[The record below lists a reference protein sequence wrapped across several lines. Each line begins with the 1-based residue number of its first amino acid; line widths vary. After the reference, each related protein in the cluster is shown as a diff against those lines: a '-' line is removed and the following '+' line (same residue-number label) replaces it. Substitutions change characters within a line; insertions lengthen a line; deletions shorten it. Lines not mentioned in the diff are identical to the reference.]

1 MNSYAISS
9 TIAPRTNRSRM
20 TSLTRRALM
29 ALVAM
34 VALSASSSAL
44 PIWIRIGLP
53 SHECRGFGICS
64 IKIGTPAGEEGTL
77 ADARLDGTKLT
88 VAFAPNSSG
97 AGEHHEILPIEAP
110 ITLDSVTAHALGAPG
125 LTVLPGQYTID
136 YSSNPNGTVVLNTE
150 PQGLIIHVDIGRR
163 RSGCTGFG
171 ICSITIGTDASD
183 NQVAATAS
191 RDGNKL
197 TLDLLGATS
206 EHGDVLTIDEPI
218 TLDSATSRA
227 LGEPSLMILPGRY
240 TVNYSSNPNGTV
252 VIDTRPSAFV
262 VEVKFG
268 RASRGCRG
276 FGICSIKI
284 GFDAT
289 DAADRQ
295 IPTIPTVNGDKLT
308 LEMLAPAPEQGNALV
323 IDQDI
328 VLDAATS
335 QALGLPPSKIVRG
348 SYIVDYSSNPNGTV
362 QVQLARI
369 GITIGIDVGRKSKD
383 CTGFGICSITIGI
396 DIALRTPAAA
406 SIHGSKL
413 ALELLAPTREHG
425 DTLVIDEDIMLD
437 EATSQALGLHR
448 MKVLRGAYP
457 VDYSSNPNGSVEVA
471 MIGVGVGVTI
481 DVGRKSKGCTGFG
494 ICKITVDID
503 LDFSALRV
511 PAIATLEGSSLTL
524 ELQKRPDGNE
534 NVMVIDEDIILD
546 SATSRAL
553 GSRGVKIM
561 AGAYQVDYSK
571 NPNGTIHLNA
581 RPSGIVIEIKTGRAS
596 RNCTGF
602 GICSI
607 TIGFG
612 SSANQDARAIA
623 SLSGHTL
630 SLQFI
635 TPLAEREDMMMIDD
649 DITLDSVAARLLG
662 SHGLVVKKGAYPVRY
677 DAAGM
682 ASVDLEVTTRGFGVT
697 IYIGRPF
704 RNCTGLGFCGIVI
717 DFTSTERG
725 VHAIAT
731 PGRNSLDLD
740 LIDASP
746 ERDSVLHLDAAVELD
761 STAAAAFGA
770 TMIVPGEYP
779 VDYSENPNGTVHLF
793 TRTNGASG
801 VTEDAAIALRAT
813 AQPNPTSGA
822 TTIAFSLAHAGSV
835 SATLSDATGRE
846 VMMLLDGKMMEAGAR
861 SIGFNAS
868 TLPNGIYFYTIR
880 TSAGMQTGSVVVAR

>member
-1 MNSYAISS
+1 M
-9 TIAPRTNRSRM
+9 NRSRM
-20 TSLTRRALM
+20 ASLTRRALL
-29 ALVAM
+29 AIVAM

-53 SHECRGFGICS
+53 SQACRGFGICS
-64 IKIGTPAGEEGTL
+64 IKIGSPADQESTL
-77 ADARLDGTKLT
+77 GDARLDGNKLT
-88 VAFAPNSSG
+88 LAFQPNPSG
-97 AGEHHEILPIEAP
+97 AGEHHEILPVESP
-110 ITLDSVTAHALGAPG
+110 ITLDPATAHALGAPG
-125 LTVLPGQYTID
+125 LTILPGQYTID
-136 YSSNPNGTVVLNTE
+136 YSSNPGGTVVLNTE
-150 PQGLIIHVDIGRR
+150 PQGLIIHVDIGKR

-183 NQVAATAS
+183 NQVAAAAS
-191 RDGNKL
+191 RNGNRL

-218 TLDSATSRA
+218 ALDSATSRA

-252 VIDTRPSAFV
+252 VVDVRPSAFV
-262 VEVKFG
+262 IEVKIG
-268 RASRGCRG
+268 RASRDCRG
-276 FGICSIKI
+276 FGICSIRI
-284 GFDAT
+284 GFDAA

-295 IPTIPTVNGDKLT
+295 IPTIATASGDKLT
-308 LEMLAPAPEQGNALV
+308 LEMLAPSPEQGNVLV

-335 QALGLPPSKIVRG
+335 HALGLPPSKILRG
-348 SYIVDYSSNPNGTV
+348 SYAVDYSSNPNGAV

-369 GITIGIDVGRKSKD
+369 GITIGIDVGRRSKE

-406 SIHGSKL
+406 SVHGSKL

-437 EATSQALGLHR
+437 EATSGALGFHR
-448 MKVLRGAYP
+448 VKVLRGAYP

-481 DVGRKSKGCTGFG
+481 DIGRKSRGCSGFG

-503 LDFSALRV
+503 LDFSSLRV
-511 PAIATLEGSSLTL
+511 PAIATLEGNALTL
-524 ELQKRPDGNE
+524 ELQKRPEGNE
-534 NVMVIDEDIILD
+534 NVMVIDEDIVLD
-546 SATSRAL
+546 SVTAHAL
-553 GSRGVKIM
+553 GSHGMKVL
-561 AGAYQVDYSK
+561 AGAYPVDYSS
-571 NPNGTIHLNA
+571 NPNGTVRLNVQ
-581 RPSGIVIEIKTGRAS
+581 PSGFVIEIKMGRAS
-596 RNCTGF
+596 RNCKGF

-612 SSANQDARAIA
+612 GSADQDARAIA
-623 SLSGHTL
+623 SLTGHTL

-635 TPLAEREDMMMIDD
+635 TPLAEHEEMMMIDD
-649 DITLDSVAARLLG
+649 DITLDSAMARLLG

-682 ASVDLEVTTRGFGVT
+682 ASVDLEVTARDFGVT

-717 DFTSTERG
+717 GFTSTERG

-779 VDYSENPNGTVHLF
+779 IDYSESPNGTVHLF
-793 TRTNGASG
+793 TRTNGVSG
-801 VTEDAAIALRAT
+801 VAEDPAMALRAT

-822 TTIAFSLAHAGSV
+822 TTIAFSLAHAGNV
-835 SATLSDATGRE
+835 SATLSDAAGRE
-846 VMMLLDGKMMEAGAR
+846 VMMLLNGKMMEAGAR
-861 SIGFNAS
+861 SIGFDAS
-868 TLPNGIYFYTIR
+868 GLPAGIYFYTLR